1 MIAYERIQELAKK
14 RHFSNLQEVAEK
26 AGIAKNLIY
35 SWKKKKPS
43 TDSLKA
49 VAIVLNTTTDYL
61 NGLTN
66 DPSPIHDALKDD
78 EPGITWTDLDM
89 PYGGAIPDDLKN
101 MYKAIAEQY
110 VKDHPDKFKGSH

>member
-1 MIAYERIQELAKK
+1 MLLERIKERAKQ
-14 RHFSNLQEVAEK
+14 FDLSLSDVAEK
-26 AGIAKNLIY
+26 TGISPNTVY
-35 SWKKKKPS
+35 SWRVKTPRSDK
-43 TDSLKA
+43 LKQ
-49 VAIVLNTTTDYL
+49 VAELLHTTTDYL